1 MKSSALFAGL
11 LVACAVS
18 VPLLTAPTAT
28 LIGPI
33 PYLSITNSPFYEGIT
48 NGTVF
53 LETFESGALSVP
65 GVLILRGY
73 VSKDEPDVDSVD
85 ADDGRIDGDGSRG
98 HSFFGSGRIPLAYFA
113 FDTNVLGRYPTKVG
127 IVWTDGDASPT
138 RSHVSFRAFSPI
150 EGEGGSISAELGDA
164 DRAGGTGEDRFFGII
179 SSNGIESFTLSG
191 SPGSFFIESD
201 HVQFGDF
208 DATLRPALSIRPG
221 ADPELSWYARVNVT
235 YQLQGTSDLLVGSW
249 SNLGPPIQGVGS
261 NSRVTLN
268 PRVQPQQFYRVLV
281 RP

>member
-1 MKSSALFAGL
+1 
-11 LVACAVS
+11 

-191 SPGSFFIESD
+191 SPGSFFMESD
-201 HVQFGDF
+201 HLQFGDF

-221 ADPELSWYARVNVT
+221 ADPELSWYARMNVT